1 MDRRR
6 FLKTSASA
14 GAGLVVATRLP
25 RSLAARVGEREKAP
39 FLHGVASGDPLP
51 DRTIIWTRVTPSP
64 TAAPGS
70 GKGPNVT
77 VRWEVAGDRGF
88 SKVVRSGSV
97 RTGPAVDHTV
107 KIDVSGLESD
117 TEYFYRFNALGARS
131 PAGRTKT
138 APDPSATNDG
148 VRFGVVSCS
157 NYEGGY
163 FTGYRYLAEREDLDL
178 VLHLG
183 DYIYEYAP
191 GGYGPGPD
199 IDRVHEPD
207 HEIVSLADYRIRHAL
222 YKTDPDL
229 QALHAQNPFIT
240 IWDDHEV
247 TNNTYKDG
255 AENHQPEEEGDFI
268 KRRNDAYKA
277 YFEWMPIRQL
287 ADPHRSFRDFRFGNL
302 MDLHMLDL
310 RQYRDQEVS
319 GGQDAAKD
327 DPART
332 ITGDKQMDW
341 LLNGLEQ
348 QRSMWRVIGNQVMF
362 MPWETGPDQ
371 PFNVDAWDGYRPD
384 RQRILQHL
392 VDKKVDNVVF
402 LTGDIHSSWAADVPL
417 DPDTYP
423 ASPSV
428 CTELVCTSITSDNLD
443 DIVGSPPRTSSLA
456 VEEGIKATN
465 RHIKEVEFD
474 SHGYSVVDVDR
485 ERLQMD
491 WYYISDREDPEA
503 TQAFGQAW
511 QVAAG
516 SNAVAPAP
524 EPIPSTRR

>member
-6 FLKTSASA
+6 FLKTSAAAS
-14 GAGLVVATRLP
+14 AGLVVAGRLP
-25 RSLAARVGEREKAP
+25 ETLVARAGQPQKAP

-51 DRTIIWTRVTPSP
+51 DRTILWTRVTP
-64 TAAPGS
+64 TKEAAPGS

-77 VRWEVAGDRGF
+77 VRWEVAEDRGF
-88 SKVVRSGSV
+88 SKVVRSGAV

-107 KIDVSGLESD
+107 KLDVGGLAPD
-117 TEYFYRFNALGARS
+117 TEYFYRFRAHGAKS
-131 PAGRTKT
+131 PTGRTKT
-138 APDPSATNDG
+138 AASPTAENAG
-148 VRFGVVSCS
+148 LRFGVVSCS

-163 FTGYRYLAEREDLDL
+163 FTAYRYLAEREDLDL

-229 QALHAQNPFIT
+229 QALHAHNPFIT

-247 TNNTYKDG
+247 ANNTYKDG
-255 AENHQPEEEGDFI
+255 AENHQPEEEGDYI
-268 KRRNDAYKA
+268 KRRNDAYRA
-277 YFEWMPIRQL
+277 YFEWMPIREL
-287 ADPHRSFRDFRFGNL
+287 SDPNRSFRDFQFGNL
-302 MDLHMLDL
+302 VDLHMLDL
-310 RQYRDQEVS
+310 RQYRDQEAS
-319 GGQDAAKD
+319 SGQDPAKD
-327 DPART
+327 DAART

-341 LLNGLEQ
+341 LLGGLED
-348 QRSMWRVIGNQVMF
+348 RRARWRIVGNQVMF

-384 RQRILQHL
+384 RQQVLQHL
-392 VDKKVDNVVF
+392 VDNEIDNVVF

-428 CTELVCTSITSDNLD
+428 CTELVCTSVTSDNLD
-443 DIVGSPPRTSSLA
+443 DIVGSPPRSSSLA
-456 VEEGIKATN
+456 VEEAIKATN

-474 SHGYSVVDVDR
+474 SHGYSVVDVSR

-511 QVAAG
+511 QIEAG
-516 SNAVAPAP
+516 SNAVTPAE
-524 EPIPSTRR
+524 EPIPSR